1 MTISDMDTVIALG
14 GYQTAA
20 ASSVGKIQ
28 RRLTVTDRHL
38 SITTLQEQV
47 PSDSRQRL
55 RSHVHGMMRLQWN
68 SEKAS
73 VKWQMKWGYP
83 DGMPGNE
90 YSPFCICRP

>member
-1 MTISDMDTVIALG
+1 MMTQMDELLDNMTISDMDTVIALG

-20 ASSVGKIQ
+20 ASSVGKY

-55 RSHVHGMMRLQWN
+55 
-68 SEKAS
+68 
-73 VKWQMKWGYP
+73 
-83 DGMPGNE
+83 
-90 YSPFCICRP
+90 